1 MPRGRYG
8 EKLKKYLTEDGVCAI
23 LYLNIV
29 DSCIHLANGNR
40 ILREVNTVFE
50 KFSRD
55 IAIDF
60 GTATVLVYVEGQGI
74 VLNEPS
80 VVAIDVPT
88 DRVVLV
94 GKDAMEMLG
103 RTPENLEALR
113 PMKDGTISQYEV
125 TLQMLRYFIRRA
137 CGKVWIQPRVM
148 ICVPM
153 GITDVEMRAILDAA
167 HEAGARRTY
176 LIEEPKAAAIGAG
189 LDIKSPVGS
198 MVVNIG
204 GGVSDIAVL
213 SMGGIVVA
221 DSIRIG
227 GDKFNEAIQSY
238 MRRRYNILIG
248 ERTAEDI
255 KIRIGDVYEH
265 KKPAY
270 MRVTGRSLSEGTPKE
285 VLISSKEMIEALYE
299 PITAI
304 LDSICSVIERTPPE
318 LVGDILQ
325 KGMVLTGGGSL
336 LQGLDRLIER
346 VTGIPAQVTRKPISS
361 TVLGAGSLL
370 PYLGNMPEGM
380 VSLPSRVNA

>member
-1 MPRGRYG
+1 MF
-8 EKLKKYLTEDGVCAI
+8 EKL
-23 LYLNIV
+23 
-29 DSCIHLANGNR
+29 
-40 ILREVNTVFE
+40 
-50 KFSRD
+50 SRD
-55 IAIDF
+55 IVIDF

-74 VLNEPS
+74 VLKEPS
-80 VVAIDVPT
+80 VVAIDVST
-88 DRVVLV
+88 DRVLKV
-94 GKDAMEMLG
+94 GQDAMEMLG
-103 RTPENLEALR
+103 RTPDHIEAVR
-113 PMKDGTISQYEV
+113 PMKDGSISQYEV

-137 CGKVWIQPRVM
+137 CGRVWIPPRVM
-148 ICVPM
+148 ICVPT
-153 GITDVEMRAILDAA
+153 GITEVEMRAVMEASR
-167 HEAGARRTY
+167 EAGARKTY

-189 LDIKSPVGS
+189 LDIRSPVGS

-213 SMGGIVVA
+213 SMGGVVVS

-227 GDKFNEAIQSY
+227 GDKFDEAIQSY

-270 MRVTGRSLSEGTPKE
+270 MRVTGRSLSEGTPRE

-304 LDSICSVIERTPPE
+304 LDSICSVIEQTPPE

-325 KGMVLTGGGSL
+325 KGMTLTGGGSL
-336 LQGLDRLIER
+336 LHGLDRLIER
-346 VTGIPAQVTRKPISS
+346 VTGIPAYVAKKPISA

-370 PYLGNMPEGM
+370 PYIGSMPEGM
-380 VSLPSRVNA
+380 VSIPSRVSN

>member
-1 MPRGRYG
+1 ML
-8 EKLKKYLTEDGVCAI
+8 EKL
-23 LYLNIV
+23 
-29 DSCIHLANGNR
+29 
-40 ILREVNTVFE
+40 
-50 KFSRD
+50 SRD
-55 IAIDF
+55 IVIDF
-60 GTATVLVYVEGQGI
+60 GTATVLVYVQGQGI
-74 VLNEPS
+74 VLKEPS
-80 VVAIDVPT
+80 VVAIDIST
-88 DRVVLV
+88 DRVVKV
-94 GKDAMEMLG
+94 GQDAMEMLG
-103 RTPENLEALR
+103 RTPDHIEAVR
-113 PMKDGTISQYEV
+113 PMKDGSISQYEV

-137 CGKVWIQPRVM
+137 CGKVWIPPRVM
-148 ICVPM
+148 ICVPT
-153 GITDVEMRAILDAA
+153 GITEVEMRAVMEAC

-189 LDIKSPVGS
+189 LDISSPVGS

-213 SMGGIVVA
+213 SMGGVVVS

-227 GDKFNEAIQSY
+227 GDKFDEAIQSY

-270 MRVTGRSLSEGTPKE
+270 MRVTGRSLTEGTPRE

-304 LDSICSVIERTPPE
+304 LDSICSVIEQTPPE

-325 KGMVLTGGGSL
+325 KGMTLTGGGSL
-336 LQGLDRLIER
+336 LNGLDRLIER
-346 VTGIPAQVTRKPISS
+346 VTGIPTYVAKKPISA

-370 PYLGNMPEGM
+370 PYIGSMPEGM
-380 VSLPSRVNA
+380 VSLPSRVG